1 MRSILSTFLLI
12 FTVSLSLY
20 ADSAKDLNEK
30 DLTGKKVFETYCWG
44 CHHQTA
50 VAFGPS
56 FAQIASQRSADEI
69 RGMITDPAAVSK
81 VLGYKR
87 NAMPAFTL
95 TEKELKLIT
104 AYILSF
110 KETNA
115 GQESNAS
122 KMEEPYPNIAINEEN
137 K

>member
-1 MRSILSTFLLI
+1 MRSILSTFLLLY
-12 FTVSLSLY
+12 TVSSSLY
-20 ADSAKDLNEK
+20 ADSAK

-56 FAQIASQRSADEI
+56 FSQIASQRNTDEI

-87 NAMPAFTL
+87 NAMPPFTL
-95 TEKELKLIT
+95 TEQELKLIT

-110 KETNA
+110 KESDTNSSQELKGSSKKEDHTNA
-115 GQESNAS
+115 AIS
-122 KMEEPYPNIAINEEN
+122 KEN

>member
-1 MRSILSTFLLI
+1 MLKIVTAFFIMVHISSVLH
-12 FTVSLSLY
+12 
-20 ADSAKDLNEK
+20 ADSGK

-56 FAQIASQRSADEI
+56 FAQIASQRNADEI

-95 TEKELKLIT
+95 TEQELKLIT

-110 KETNA
+110 KDTDTHR
-115 GQESNAS
+115 GQELNGTIIKEA
-122 KMEEPYPNIAINEEN
+122 YPNIASSKEN